1 MLAPFDYDL
10 FTVCAVLGA
19 HPHPHLLPKLR
30 FTSITTSSLEA
41 RPGSLF
47 VPLKDKRDG
56 HDFIADALR
65 RGAVA
70 FLARKDHPILHKLH
84 SADKERAIIVADPI
98 TALGALAA
106 FHRKR
111 FTPLVIGIT
120 GSNGKTTTK
129 EILLQI
135 FRRALG
141 QAALGTEKNYNNHIG
156 VPFTLL
162 EIRRTTRVAIIE
174 MGMNHAGEISYL
186 SRLALPHH
194 ALISSIGHAH
204 IEFLGS
210 RQNIARAKSEILD
223 GMPQTGSGFLYVPD
237 DVAEAS
243 ILSQKARAAKV
254 VLRRV
259 AAEKNPVFKVIAAD
273 ARGYALRFGKQE
285 VHFAHANAAWLSN
298 LALAAVAAH
307 DAGLAPED
315 IGAAVRKF
323 RPPTGRMQTHRGYFT
338 IIDDGYNANPD
349 SAIASIKAALQLAE
363 GKPVVC
369 VFGDFKELGKFSKS
383 LHSWTGSEAARLGV
397 HAFYGVGS
405 DMRYAVT
412 AYRKNAPQRRS
423 FHFSREQI
431 TPLIAELR
439 HEKRGT
445 VILVKGSRSMQ
456 MEEIVAALQS
466 HA

>member
-1 MLAPFDYDL
+1 MFALFDYDL
-10 FTVCAVLGA
+10 FTVSAVLGA

-41 RPGSLF
+41 KPGSLF

-56 HDFIADALR
+56 HDFITDALR

-70 FLARKDHPILHKLH
+70 FLARKNHPVLHKLQ
-84 SADKERAIIVADPI
+84 SAEKERAIIVRDPI

-111 FTPLVIGIT
+111 FTPLVIGVT

-129 EILLQI
+129 EMLVQI
-135 FRRALG
+135 FRHVLG

-162 EIRRTTRVAIIE
+162 EIRRATRMAIIE

-210 RQNIARAKSEILD
+210 RQNIARAKAEILD
-223 GMPQTGSGFLYVPD
+223 GMPQGGFLYVPD

-243 ILSQKARAAKV
+243 ILSQKARSAKA

-259 AAEKNPVFKVIAAD
+259 AAEKNPVFKIVAAD

-349 SAIASIKAALQLAE
+349 SAVASIKAALQLAE

-369 VFGDFKELGKFSKS
+369 VFGDFKELGRFSKS

-397 HAFYGVGS
+397 QAFYGVGS
-405 DMRYAVT
+405 DMRHAVF
-412 AYRKNAPQRRS
+412 AYQKNAPQRRC

-431 TPLIAELR
+431 TPLIVELQN
-439 HEKRGT
+439 EKRGT

-456 MEEIVAALQS
+456 MEEIVAALQA